1 MVADHGSGSHSHVL
15 PERSVIK
22 MRVGDGLSSENVA
35 FAIDG
40 DELRSVPRKDVG
52 IRPREANELLH
63 PTRLDFANANAHFIP
78 WVLYVVRL
86 GVRDV
91 DPSLVVKGDSARAP
105 KLGPGGRVVSLLV
118 EDLDPAVAAI
128 SHEHS
133 AVRMK
138 GDGV

>member
-1 MVADHGSGSHSHVL
+1 
-15 PERSVIK
+15 
-22 MRVGDGLSSENVA
+22 MRVGHRLSSEKVA
-35 FAIDG
+35 FAING
-40 DELRSVPRKDVG
+40 DELRAVPRQDVG
-52 IRPREANELLH
+52 VCPREANEFLH

-78 WVLYVVRL
+78 WVLNIVRL

-105 KLGPGGRVVSLLV
+105 KLRPGGRVVSLLV

-128 SHEHS
+128 PHEYP